1 MSKHLLECFPSSKS
15 NSVGQNSKLPYQEKG
30 FFYEQEGKKEV
41 KWSFFERQMGLFFPV
56 RTTALIF

>member
-41 KWSFFERQMGLFFPV
+41 K
-56 RTTALIF
+56 